1 MKVIYQANSYV
12 VFHNTPF
19 QKKKQFTRFTA
30 HVKCIF
36 LCKLRIFTLLHF
48 PAPLE
53 DKSVVKL
60 VNLSLPYDV
69 CLVDSNGT

>member
-19 QKKKQFTRFTA
+19 KKKKNNTRVAQNMWNVYFY
-30 HVKCIF
+30 VSY
-36 LCKLRIFTLLHF
+36 LSLPLLHF

-60 VNLSLPYDV
+60 ENI
-69 CLVDSNGT
+69 